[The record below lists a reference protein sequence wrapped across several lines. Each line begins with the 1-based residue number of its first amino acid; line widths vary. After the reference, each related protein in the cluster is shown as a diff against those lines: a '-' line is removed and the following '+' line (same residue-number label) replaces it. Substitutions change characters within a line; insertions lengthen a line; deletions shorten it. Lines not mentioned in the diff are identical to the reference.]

1 MEVLAPSQVPSPGPN
16 GVANTPFAA
25 IDPGL
30 IYDYLQLQL
39 KVTLGAN
46 SAELEAPG
54 SLFDPSSYDEVTQRI
69 ARFATDSQTALYIQ
83 KELVTTDELENGPVD
98 SGKQTPRR
106 HVDVW
111 LPDDTDVGF
120 RQNLPFTF
128 TPSAT
133 IWPRIREPSP
143 SSSS

>member
-46 SAELEAPG
+46 STELEAPG
-54 SLFDPSSYDEVTQRI
+54 SLFDPSSYDEFIQRI
-69 ARFATDSQTALYIQ
+69 ARFAADSQTALYIQ
-83 KELVTTDELENGPVD
+83 KELVTTDELGNGPVD
-98 SGKQTPRR
+98 SGKQT
-106 HVDVW
+106 
-111 LPDDTDVGF
+111 T
-120 RQNLPFTF
+120 T
-128 TPSAT
+128 TPC
-133 IWPRIREPSP
+133 
-143 SSSS
+143 